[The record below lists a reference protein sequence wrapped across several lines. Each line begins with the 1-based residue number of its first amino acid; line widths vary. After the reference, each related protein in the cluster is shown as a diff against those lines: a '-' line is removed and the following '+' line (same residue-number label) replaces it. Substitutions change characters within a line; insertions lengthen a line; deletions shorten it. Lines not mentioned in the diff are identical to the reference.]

1 MVKENYI
8 YFFTFSDSNCK
19 NFDLNLDKYYL
30 PLDSCLY
37 FGFKLYVCLYEK
49 LVCTFQKHVV
59 CTFSRSWDGGRGVW
73 GPLHIEADAAGII
86 QNY

>member
-30 PLDSCLY
+30 LLDSCLY

-49 LVCTFQKHVV
+49 LVYVAEAC
-59 CTFSRSWDGGRGVW
+59 R
-73 GPLHIEADAAGII
+73 LHF
-86 QNY
+86 